1 MKASSQ
7 RSNGGPVRRHPADPT
22 PEEIQQRI
30 AEVHRIRLGKTERKN
45 RHRRSMER
53 IVLAAIATT
62 GPMTSTS
69 IASLVDYSR
78 PRSIQMLGE
87 MADAGLLVR
96 VGKANQTSYTL
107 PRESPGAVNNEPGL
121 ISNDEAYR
129 RIIDVKVTAP

>member
-7 RSNGGPVRRHPADPT
+7 RSYGGPVRERSADPT
-22 PEEIQQRI
+22 PEEIQQRT
-30 AEVHRIRLGKTERKN
+30 AEVHRMRLGKDERKN
-45 RHRRSMER
+45 RHRRTMER

-69 IASLVDYSR
+69 IAPLVDYSR

-96 VGKANQTSYTL
+96 VGKASQTSYTL
-107 PRESPGAVNNEPGL
+107 PSESPDAIDKEPGL
-121 ISNDEAYR
+121 ISNEEAYR
-129 RIIDVKVTAP
+129 RIITGKVAAS